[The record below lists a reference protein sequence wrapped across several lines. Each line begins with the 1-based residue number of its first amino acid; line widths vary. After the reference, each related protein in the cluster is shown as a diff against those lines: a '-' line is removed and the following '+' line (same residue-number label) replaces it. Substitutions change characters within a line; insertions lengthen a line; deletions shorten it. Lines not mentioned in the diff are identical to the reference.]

1 MFRAC
6 VSEVFER
13 AGFLILPSADVD
25 AVLLI
30 DESRVADF
38 LLIRPSCAS
47 VKILSALGELLVA
60 MNVECGDEKKRSR
73 KAHCCNERGSQKR
86 LSYKRVSRAAESD
99 DP

>member
-13 AGFLILPSADVD
+13 AGFLILPSAYVD

-38 LLIRPSCAS
+38 LLIGPPRAS
-47 VKILSALGELLVA
+47 VKILSPLGEFLVA
-60 MNVECGDEKKRSR
+60 MNVECGDEKQRGR
-73 KAHCCNERGSQKR
+73 KAHCCNERGSQQR

>member
-13 AGFLILPSADVD
+13 AGFLILPSAYVD

-38 LLIRPSCAS
+38 LLIGPSCAS
-47 VKILSALGELLVA
+47 VKILSALGEFLVA
-60 MNVECGDEKKRSR
+60 MNVERGDEKQCGR